1 MTFWILVGLMSV
13 LALAFVLM
21 PVIKP
26 GVGRKPLL
34 IAGLVLGVPLLAV
47 LGYQKLGTPTAATQP
62 PMPPMPPMAGNMPEG
77 HPKPDVMNMDLGKL
91 ADRLAEKLKA
101 NPDNAEGWA
110 LLARTYVEVK
120 RYKDALPAFQKA
132 STLLPKDPHLLA
144 DYADAL
150 AMSDGG
156 KFDKE
161 TESLIDQAL
170 ALDPNHVKALMLRAT
185 MAFNR
190 KDYPKAIE
198 SWEKILK
205 VPGLD
210 AERTKEATGSIAE
223 AKRLMSAGK

>member
-21 PVIKP
+21 PVLKP
-26 GVGRKPLL
+26 GMGRKPLM
-34 IAGLVLGVPLLAV
+34 IAGIVLGVPLLAV
-47 LGYQKLGTPTAATQP
+47 LGYQKLGSPTAATQP
-62 PMPPMPPMAGNMPEG
+62 MPNTPPMSGAMPEG

-120 RYKDALPAFQKA
+120 RYKDALPAFEKA

-156 KFDKE
+156 KFDKK
-161 TESLIDQAL
+161 TEALIDQAL